1 METTHRANAEGGHRH
16 SLSRRISLV
25 LLVTI
30 VLLSLLVASGLLLA
44 GCSFEFGT
52 RSDTTSTSQTVTTQS
67 NGGATATTVGATNT
81 TTSAGASAGTVVTA
95 GQGMASPA
103 EAVGQILAASVVNI
117 AVSDTTTQSGPFG
130 GQFDFQAEGSGV
142 IYTSDGM
149 IITNNHVVTNEYTN
163 EAVSDITVT
172 LTTGEELPATIVG
185 RDPLTDL
192 AVIKV
197 NSVKPLPAATFNTEI
212 PKVGEYAVA
221 IGSPLGFSNS
231 VTLGIVS
238 ALDRSLDVSSYTGE
252 VVTYFGLIQTDTPI
266 SPGNSGGALANAS
279 GQVIGINAVKSD
291 QSGAEGIGFAIPSS
305 IVTMVA
311 DQIIKTGRATHA
323 YMGVGTRAVTEDLQQ
338 QFSLS
343 RSSGILIASVTQNGP
358 AAKAGIQRG
367 DIVVQIDGKDMVESS
382 DLLQAIRDKQPGDQV
397 KVTLDRNG
405 QSMDV
410 TVTLEERP
418 AELST
423 TQAAG

>member
-1 METTHRANAEGGHRH
+1 M
-16 SLSRRISLV
+16 RR
-25 LLVTI
+25 
-30 VLLSLLVASGLLLA
+30 
-44 GCSFEFGT
+44 
-52 RSDTTSTSQTVTTQS
+52 
-67 NGGATATTVGATNT
+67 NT

-95 GQGMASPA
+95 GQGLASPA

-117 AVSDTTTQSGPFG
+117 AVSDTTTQQGPFG
-130 GQFDFQAEGSGV
+130 GQYDYQAEGSGV

-238 ALDRSLDVSSYTGE
+238 ALDRSLDVTSYTGE

-323 YMGVGTRAVTEDLQQ
+323 YMGVGTRAVTEDLQT

-367 DIVVQIDGKDMVESS
+367 DIVIQIDGKDMVESS

-397 KVTLDRNG
+397 NVTLDRNG
-405 QSMDV
+405 QTMDV
-410 TVTLEERP
+410 IVTLEERP
-418 AELST
+418 AELSSA
-423 TQAAG
+423 QAAG

>member
-1 METTHRANAEGGHRH
+1 MKTTHGASAEGTRRH
-16 SLSRRISLV
+16 SLPRPVWFALV
-25 LLVTI
+25 SAI
-30 VLLSLLVASGLLLA
+30 VIITVAGLFVS

-52 RSDTTSTSQTVTTQS
+52 GSNTTSTGKTPATQGTTATTTANTAKTTVTTTA
-67 NGGATATTVGATNT
+67 GGNV
-81 TTSAGASAGTVVTA
+81 GTVVSA

-117 AVSDTTTQSGPFG
+117 AVSDGSTQVGPFG
-130 GQFDFQAEGSGV
+130 QQFDYQAEGSGV

-149 IITNNHVVTNEYTN
+149 IITNNHVVTNEYTGD
-163 EAVSDITVT
+163 AVKDIKVT
-172 LTTGEELPATIVG
+172 LTTGEELAATIVG

-197 NSVKPLPAATFNTEI
+197 NADKPLPAATFVTDT
-212 PKVGEYAVA
+212 PTVGEYAVA

-238 ALDRSLDVSSYTGE
+238 ALDRTLDVQSYTGE

-305 IVTMVA
+305 IVTKVA
-311 DQIIKTGRATHA
+311 DEIINTGKATHA
-323 YMGVGTRAVTEDLQQ
+323 YMGVGTRTVTADLQQ
-338 QFSLS
+338 QYSLS
-343 RSSGILIASVTQNGP
+343 RDSGILIASVTQDGP
-358 AAKAGIQRG
+358 ADKAGIQRG
-367 DIVVQIDGKDMVESS
+367 DIVTDIDGTKMVESG
-382 DLLQAIRDKQPGDQV
+382 DLLQAIRDKMPGDQV
-397 KVTLDRNG
+397 KVTLDREG
-405 QSMDV
+405 KTMTI

-418 AELST
+418 AELSS
-423 TQAAG
+423 ASVSA

>member
-1 METTHRANAEGGHRH
+1 MDTTHRANAGAGRRH
-16 SLSRRISLV
+16 AASRRIWLALLATIIVLSLITTAGLV
-25 LLVTI
+25 L
-30 VLLSLLVASGLLLA
+30 G

-52 RSDTTSTSQTVTTQS
+52 SSSTSSTGRTVTTAS
-67 NGGATATTVGATNT
+67 GGNVADPGTTTTTVGAST
-81 TTSAGASAGTVVTA
+81 GTIVTA
-95 GQGMASPA
+95 GEGLASPA

-117 AVSDTTTQSGPFG
+117 AVSDTATRPGVFG
-130 GQFDFQAEGSGV
+130 GQFDYQAGGSGV

-149 IITNNHVVTNEYTN
+149 IVTNNHVVTNEYTG
-163 EAVSDITVT
+163 EAVSEIIVT
-172 LTTGEELPATIVG
+172 LTTGEELQATIVG

-197 NSVKPLPAATFNTEI
+197 NSDTPLPAATFVTEA
-212 PKVGEYAVA
+212 PRVGEYAIA

-238 ALDRSLDVSSYTGE
+238 ALDRTLDVSSYTGD

-266 SPGNSGGALANAS
+266 SPGNSGGALANAN

-311 DQIIKTGRATHA
+311 DQIIQTGKATHA
-323 YMGVGTRAVTEDLQQ
+323 YMGVGTRAVTKDLQQ
-338 QFSLS
+338 QFGLS

-358 AAKAGIQRG
+358 ADKAGIVRG
-367 DIVVQIDGKDMVESS
+367 DIVMQINGKDMIESS
-382 DLLQAIRDKQPGDQV
+382 DLLQAIRDKNPGDQV
-397 KVTLDRNG
+397 TVKLDRNG
-405 QSMDV
+405 QTMELV
-410 TVTLEERP
+410 VTLEERP
-418 AELST
+418 AELSAA
-423 TQAAG
+423 QAAG

>member
-16 SLSRRISLV
+16 SFSRRISLA
-25 LLVTI
+25 LLVT
-30 VLLSLLVASGLLLA
+30 VVVLSLLVTSGLLLA

-52 RSDTTSTSQTVTTQS
+52 KSDTTSTSQTVTTQN
-67 NGGATATTVGATNT
+67 NGGTTATTIGATNT
-81 TTSAGASAGTVVTA
+81 TATAGASAGTVVTA

-130 GQFDFQAEGSGV
+130 GQFDYQAEGSGV

-197 NSVKPLPAATFNTEI
+197 SSVKPLPAATFNTDI

-238 ALDRSLDVSSYTGE
+238 ALDRSLDVTSYTGE

-305 IVTMVA
+305 IVTTVA

-323 YMGVGTRAVTEDLQQ
+323 YMGVGTRAVTEDLQT

-397 KVTLDRNG
+397 NVTLDRNG
-405 QSMDV
+405 QTMDV
-410 TVTLEERP
+410 VVTLEERP
-418 AELST
+418 AELSSA
-423 TQAAG
+423 QAAG

>member
-1 METTHRANAEGGHRH
+1 
-16 SLSRRISLV
+16 
-25 LLVTI
+25 
-30 VLLSLLVASGLLLA
+30 
-44 GCSFEFGT
+44 
-52 RSDTTSTSQTVTTQS
+52 
-67 NGGATATTVGATNT
+67 
-81 TTSAGASAGTVVTA
+81 
-95 GQGMASPA
+95 
-103 EAVGQILAASVVNI
+103 
-117 AVSDTTTQSGPFG
+117 
-130 GQFDFQAEGSGV
+130 
-142 IYTSDGM
+142 M

-197 NSVKPLPAATFNTEI
+197 NSVKPLPAATFVTDM

-238 ALDRSLDVSSYTGE
+238 ALDRTLDVTSYTGE

-305 IVTMVA
+305 IVTKVA
-311 DQIIKTGRATHA
+311 DEIIKHRQGHPRLHGSGHPDRHRGSADAVQPVALLGHPHRLRSRRTGPPPRPASSGATSSSRSTAKTWSSRATCCRPSA
-323 YMGVGTRAVTEDLQQ
+323 T
-338 QFSLS
+338 SS
-343 RSSGILIASVTQNGP
+343 R
-358 AAKAGIQRG
+358 
-367 DIVVQIDGKDMVESS
+367 
-382 DLLQAIRDKQPGDQV
+382 AIRSN
-397 KVTLDRNG
+397 VTLDRNG
-405 QSMDV
+405 QTMDV

-418 AELST
+418 AELSSARPPGSAPQSVRHT
-423 TQAAG
+423 RPGLGQSGGEASASSSGR

>member
-1 METTHRANAEGGHRH
+1 METTHRANAKGGHRH
-16 SLSRRISLV
+16 SLSRRISLT

-30 VLLSLLVASGLLLA
+30 VLLSLLVTSGLLLA

-52 RSDTTSTSQTVTTQS
+52 RSDTTSTSQTVTTQG
-67 NGGATATTVGATNT
+67 NGGTTGTTIAGNT
-81 TTSAGASAGTVVTA
+81 TTSAGANLGTVVTA
-95 GQGMASPA
+95 GQGLASPA

-163 EAVSDITVT
+163 EAVSDIMVT

-311 DQIIKTGRATHA
+311 DQIISTGRATHA

-358 AAKAGIQRG
+358 AEKAGIQRG
-367 DIVVQIDGKDMVESS
+367 DIVIQIEGKDMVESS

-405 QSMDV
+405 QTLDV
-410 TVTLEERP
+410 MVTLEERP
-418 AELST
+418 AELSA